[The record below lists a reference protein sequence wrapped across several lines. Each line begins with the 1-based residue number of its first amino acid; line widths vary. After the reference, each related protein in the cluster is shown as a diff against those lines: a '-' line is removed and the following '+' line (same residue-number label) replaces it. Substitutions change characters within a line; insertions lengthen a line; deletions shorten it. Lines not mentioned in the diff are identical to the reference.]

1 MKLPSPGRYVFGSF
15 ILLLTAGICAGV
27 VSITGRQ
34 DIISAALLVS
44 AVILF
49 LTAIL
54 LLVFHRPDSLD
65 QRFVSLLQVQGT
77 INTCTVAADLGLS
90 GLSCFLPQS
99 RSESQGV
106 MHLIPVS
113 RYSGEPVAGSVFV
126 SGEGFSGLLLPPV
139 CTPLLNELKKTNQLT
154 IPETQE
160 ELSTLLHEVAVDVLE
175 VTSEIQISWSD
186 TSVHIHMEGYR
197 LCEGCLF
204 VTRESPA
211 CCTLS
216 PCVICSLFATCIAHG
231 LDRPVQVDRCVPVK
245 KGDSVEMI
253 FTLLP

>member
-1 MKLPSPGRYVFGSF
+1 MKLSPPGRYVYGSF
-15 ILLLTAGICAGV
+15 ALLLTAGICAGI
-27 VSITGRQ
+27 VSISGRQ

-54 LLVFHRPDSLD
+54 LLVFHRPDSVD
-65 QRFVSLLQVQGT
+65 ERFVSLLQVQGT
-77 INTCTVAADLGLS
+77 INLCTLAADLGLS

-99 RSESQGV
+99 LTECHGV
-106 MHLIPVS
+106 MHLIPVA

-154 IPETQE
+154 IPESRE
-160 ELSTLLHEVAVDVLE
+160 ELSTLLHEVTVDVLE
-175 VTSEIQISWSD
+175 VASEIQVSWSD
-186 TSVHIHMEGYR
+186 TGVHIQMEGYR
-197 LCEGCLF
+197 LCEGCRS

-211 CCTLS
+211 CCTMS
-216 PCVICSLFATCIAHG
+216 PCVICSLFATCIAQG
-231 LDRPVQVDRCVPVK
+231 LDRPFQVERCVPVK
-245 KGDSVEMI
+245 KVDSVEMI

>member
-126 SGEGFSGLLLPPV
+126 SGEGFSGLLPKKKGRPGQMPKKKEIKPPN
-139 CTPLLNELKKTNQLT
+139 L
-154 IPETQE
+154 
-160 ELSTLLHEVAVDVLE
+160 
-175 VTSEIQISWSD
+175 
-186 TSVHIHMEGYR
+186 
-197 LCEGCLF
+197 
-204 VTRESPA
+204 TREQELEADFS
-211 CCTLS
+211 LS
-216 PCVICSLFATCIAHG
+216 K
-231 LDRPVQVDRCVPVK
+231 Q
-245 KGDSVEMI
+245 
-253 FTLLP
+253 

>member
-1 MKLPSPGRYVFGSF
+1 MKLPSPGRYVYGSF
-15 ILLLTAGICAGV
+15 VLLLTAGICAEV

-65 QRFVSLLQVQGT
+65 ERFVSLLQVQGT

-90 GLSCFLPQS
+90 GLSCFLPQGLT
-99 RSESQGV
+99 ESTGV
-106 MHLIPVS
+106 MHLIPVT
-113 RYSGEPVAGSVFV
+113 RYTGEPVAGSVFV

-139 CTPLLNELKKTNQLT
+139 CIPLLKELKKTNQLT
-154 IPETQE
+154 IPETRDE
-160 ELSTLLHEVAVDVLE
+160 FSTLLHEIAVDVLE
-175 VTSEIQISWSD
+175 VAGKIQVTWSD
-186 TSVHIHMEGYR
+186 TGVHIRMEGYR
-197 LCEGCLF
+197 LYEGCRS
-204 VTRESPA
+204 VSRESPA
-211 CCTLS
+211 CCTMS
-216 PCVICSLFATCIAHG
+216 PCVICSLFATCIAEG
-231 LDRPVQVDRCVPVK
+231 LNRPVQVDRCVPVK

-253 FTLLP
+253 FTLLL